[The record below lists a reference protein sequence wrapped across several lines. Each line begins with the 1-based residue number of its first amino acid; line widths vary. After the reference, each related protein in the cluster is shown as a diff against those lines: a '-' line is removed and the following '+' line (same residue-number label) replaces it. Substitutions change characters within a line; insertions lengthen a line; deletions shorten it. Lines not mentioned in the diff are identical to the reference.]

1 MLSHYST
8 RDFKNIFIRSS
19 SKPHNGVEIYNENSP
34 RSLLKKSREILT
46 AYVPP
51 PAQATQV
58 LGTAKGFLG
67 SSELDKTEKQA
78 EQRAHTAMGFAFGLP
93 TPNGAQQQAAQQ
105 DATSG
110 SNIRGLPP
118 HATASPQHVPTGFGF
133 QGDKIRRRVG

>member
-19 SKPHNGVEIYNENSP
+19 SKPLNGVEIYNENSP

-46 AYVPP
+46 AYVPT

-58 LGTAKGFLG
+58 LGTAKGLLG
-67 SSELDKTEKQA
+67 PSKLDETEKQA
-78 EQRAHTAMGFAFGLP
+78 DQRARTAMGFAFGLP

-105 DATSG
+105 DVASG
-110 SNIRGLPP
+110 SNVRGSPP
-118 HATASPQHVPTGFGF
+118 HATAPPQRVPTGLGF